1 MNNSAPL
8 ATQSEPGRPASP
20 SSAGALYA
28 TLLPGL
34 VLYIAGFILEFT
46 TSHRASA
53 IALRLCGI
61 LLLAAF
67 TYPRRSLTAWTLFAM
82 LAGAELG
89 ADAPAVAIHTHIL
102 GEIFLRLIRV
112 IAAPLILG
120 TLTTGIAGHGH
131 LRRVGPLAVKTLL
144 YFEAI
149 TTVGLVLGAFAI
161 NLTKAG
167 VGVVIPVA
175 SAAASTP
182 VPAPRG
188 WEQIVLNAFPEN
200 IALAVSQGQIL
211 QIAVFALLFG
221 VALAM
226 IPEER
231 RAPMLTLLQ
240 SLTETMFQITRL
252 VMYIAPLAAGAAI
265 AYTVG
270 SMGVATLIPLAKLVA
285 TYYGALIFFAV
296 FILFPVMF
304 FSRVPIRK
312 FLGAVAE
319 PAAIGFATSA
329 SEAALPLAL
338 ERMEQFGVP
347 RWIVS
352 FVLPLG
358 YSFNMDGSSVYLSIG
373 AIFTA
378 QAAGMHLT
386 IAEQAAML
394 LTLMLTSKGIAGV
407 PRATLVV
414 LMATASSL
422 HLPAAPIF
430 LILGVDALMDM
441 GRTAMNVFGNC
452 LASAVIAKWE
462 SPLDVLVPAEPSI
475 PSTE

>member
-1 MNNSAPL
+1 LNPPTSIPPSRAPYAAALLGALLYAAGFFLQL
-8 ATQSEPGRPASP
+8 ATP
-20 SSAGALYA
+20 
-28 TLLPGL
+28 
-34 VLYIAGFILEFT
+34 
-46 TSHRASA
+46 HRAAA
-53 IALRLCGI
+53 IALRLAA
-61 LLLAAF
+61 LLLLLLF
-67 TYPRRSLTAWTLFAM
+67 TSTRKSLTAWTLFAM

-89 ADAPAVAIHTHIL
+89 ADAPRVATQTHIL

-120 TLTTGIAGHGH
+120 TLSTGIAGHGH
-131 LRRVGPLAVKTLL
+131 LRRIGPLALKTLL
-144 YFEAI
+144 YFEAV
-149 TTVGLVLGAFAI
+149 TTVGLILGALAI
-161 NLTKAG
+161 NLTRAG
-167 VGVVIPVA
+167 VGVVLPASLAANAPVA
-175 SAAASTP
+175 
-182 VPAPRG
+182 APRG

-200 IALAVSQGQIL
+200 LALAVAQNQIL

-226 IPEER
+226 LPEAK
-231 RAPMLTLLQ
+231 RAPLLSLLQ

-252 VMYIAPLAAGAAI
+252 VMYFAPIAAGAAI

-285 TYYGALIFFAV
+285 TYYGALLVFVLFF
-296 FILFPVMF
+296 LLPVMLL
-304 FSRVPIRK
+304 SRIPVRR
-312 FLGAVAE
+312 FLAAAGE
-319 PAAIGFATSA
+319 PVAIGFATSA

-338 ERMEQFGVP
+338 ERMEEFGVP

-386 IAEQAAML
+386 IGEQAVML
-394 LTLMLTSKGIAGV
+394 LTLMLASKGIAGV
-407 PRATLVV
+407 PRATLV
-414 LMATASSL
+414 LLLATASSL
-422 HLPAAPIF
+422 HLPTAPVF

-452 LASAVIAKWE
+452 LASAVIARWE
-462 SPLDVLVPAEPSI
+462 APLQDPA
-475 PSTE
+475 